1 MYKNVEKPK
10 RFATFNDSKRQNN
23 RPDREKGHETNKTI
37 IYN

>member
-10 RFATFNDSKRQNN
+10 WFATFNDSQRQNN
-23 RPDREKGHETNKTI
+23 RFDRKKGHETNKTI